1 MNDVLA
7 RAACA
12 LEDDPL
18 CRQDITKD
26 IDNEIAIAQR
36 YRTHVG
42 GGRSSSARVPR
53 ASAAEWPIAQM
64 TSQSENEGPLA
75 LPAASRVDLELHR
88 DLCIFTG
95 RSMRDAS

>member
-1 MNDVLA
+1 LTALLRISTPRNILSRASLENLTSRVRLSIGRLEDETRKTSGKMNDVLA

-53 ASAAEWPIAQM
+53 ASAAE
-64 TSQSENEGPLA
+64 
-75 LPAASRVDLELHR
+75 
-88 DLCIFTG
+88 
-95 RSMRDAS
+95 